1 MKGTRQSNPFGGT
14 GALKKRAAL
23 LSVPARNTALFAG
36 LLLLLLSV
44 VSCTGV
50 TSESAAAQQVVMVNG
65 EEIVVTRDLRNTPR
79 PPATMTPSATE
90 QEIAVLDIAL
100 ASMPETLDPQQVN
113 NDIQIDL
120 IENLFVGLTR
130 YNGATGVVEPDLA
143 TDWEVSDDGLVWTF
157 NLRDDIYWIRPGL
170 PDPTRILPAQTEP
183 QPYRTVIADDVV
195 FAVQRACDSRTQAR
209 DVLALYVIEGCE
221 AVHAQVEATEEDLAG
236 IGVRAVDE
244 YTVEFTLTKPAS
256 YFSTIT
262 SLTLLRPVPREVVAA
277 YEETGASW
285 AEFPAVLTN
294 GRFLVTTDDT
304 TQDVDD
310 SRTALQRNPYWPT
323 SFSGTVELV
332 NIYWTDSEAAYE
344 LWLNK
349 SIDVSPVPV
358 GMREEIMQDTRLQ
371 SRTQLVPTQALFFL
385 AYNFDS
391 ELFSDP
397 SVRRAFSAAIDR
409 QALIETVYGGAGLP
423 VRHLSPP
430 GVLGAPPSDQVGVG
444 YSPDW
449 ARLQMAES
457 QVRDCSFIP
466 EINYLVSNTDLALFH
481 AETLRTMWS
490 RELGCPEEKIVIEQA
505 QFGSVL
511 ARTQAGAS
519 AERPDLWDLGW
530 TSYYPD
536 AHNWLGEILHCEE
549 SENRQNRPCTEADN
563 LISQAATAS
572 SLEERRSLYRQAEEL
587 FFGDNGVQPVAPLFV
602 QGSFE
607 LVQPWLVHE
616 PAHFGGEQYDRY
628 FIDPLTKRLERQQ

>member
-1 MKGTRQSNPFGGT
+1 M
-14 GALKKRAAL
+14 
-23 LSVPARNTALFAG
+23 NTVLFAG
-36 LLLLLLSV
+36 LLFFLLSV

-65 EEIVVTRDLRNTPR
+65 EEVVVTRDLRSTPR
-79 PPATMTPSATE
+79 LPVTMTPPATQ
-90 QEIAVLDIAL
+90 QETAVLDLAL
-100 ASMPETLDPQQVN
+100 SSMPETLDPQQVN
-113 NDIQIDL
+113 NDIQIEL

-130 YNGATGVVEPDLA
+130 YNSATGVVEPDLA
-143 TDWEVSDDGLVWTF
+143 TDWDVGDDGLVWTF
-157 NLRDDIYWIRPGL
+157 NLRDDIYWIRPAL
-170 PDPTRILPAQTEP
+170 PDPTRIIPAQTAP

-221 AVHAQVEATEEDLAG
+221 AVHAQVEATEEDLAR

-256 YFSTIT
+256 YFPTIT
-262 SLTLLRPVPREVVAA
+262 SLTLLRPVPREIVAA

-285 AEFPAVLTN
+285 AEFPTVLTN

-304 TQDVDD
+304 AQGADD
-310 SRTALQRNPYWPT
+310 SRTVLQRNPYWPT
-323 SFSGTVELV
+323 QFSGTVELV
-332 NIYWTDSEAAYE
+332 NIYWADSEAAYE

-349 SIDVSPVPV
+349 SIDVSPVPT

-371 SRTQLVPTQALFFL
+371 SRMQLVPTQAVFYL

-397 SVRRAFSAAIDR
+397 AVRRAFSAAIDR
-409 QALIETVYGGAGLP
+409 QALIENVYGGAGLP
-423 VRHLSPP
+423 MRHLSPP
-430 GVLGAPPSDQVGVG
+430 GVLGAPPIDQVGVG

-449 ARLQMAES
+449 ARLEMAES

-505 QFGSVL
+505 QFGTVL
-511 ARTQAGAS
+511 ARTQVGAS

-549 SENRQNRPCTEADN
+549 SENRQNRPC
-563 LISQAATAS
+563 SQADDLIRLATTTF

-602 QGSFE
+602 QSSFE
-607 LVQPWLVHE
+607 LAQPWLVYE